1 MIVNYRGQMLCQITN
16 TNVTYAAAMINV
28 QELRE
33 YRSKAS
39 VYTLPYTTPE
49 MWAKIYSSLAD
60 KYPYPKNSH
69 IAEPSLSYADRK
81 ERMRKITGRMID
93 SSVIKGP

>member
-28 QELRE
+28 EELRE

-49 MWAKIYSSLAD
+49 MWAQIYASIAD
-60 KYPYPKNSH
+60 KYLYPKNSH
-69 IAEPSLSYADRK
+69 LDEPALDYQGRK
-81 ERMRKITGRMID
+81 KRMRDIVEKMIEA
-93 SSVIKGP
+93 STIKGP

>member
-1 MIVNYRGQMLCQITN
+1 MIVNYRGQILCQINN

-28 QELRE
+28 EELRE

-49 MWAKIYSSLAD
+49 MWAQIYSSLAE

-69 IAEPSLSYADRK
+69 TTEPSLAYAERK
-81 ERMRKITGRMID
+81 ERMREIVGRMID
-93 SSVIKGP
+93 ASVIKGP